1 MAIARALA
9 PALALAL
16 ALTSVLVAS
25 AQAQEAGG
33 DGRLTIGITQYP
45 GTLHPNIDAMAAK
58 YYVLAMTNR
67 PISHFDHDWEPV
79 CFLCSQLPTLENG
92 LVEREA
98 LPDGGEGLAITL
110 EIHPDATWG
119 DGTPV
124 TTEDVAFT
132 LEVGKHPQSGI
143 SNAEMYRRILE
154 LRVHDDKR
162 FTLLTDRVTFQYNVF
177 ADLRLLPAHVERPIF
192 EAAPEAYRN
201 RTAFDADPTN
211 PALAW
216 GPYRIAEVTPGAEIA
231 LEPNPTWFGERP
243 SFDRIVVR
251 TIENSAALEANLLSG
266 SIDMIAGELGLDVDQ
281 ALALE
286 PRLRGNYSIDYTPGL
301 VFEHIDLLLDNPLL
315 ADRRVR
321 QALLY
326 AIDRQAIAERL
337 FGGQNPV
344 ADSNVSPL
352 DWVHSEGIP
361 RYAYDPERAVAL
373 LEEAGWQ
380 ELQGGVRHNAAGE
393 SLRLDFMTTAG
404 NRSRELIQQVL
415 QSQWRE
421 LGIETVIRNET
432 PRVFFGQTLDRRNFG
447 GLALFAWISAP
458 EQVPRSTLHS
468 EEIPSEENGWSG
480 QNYSGFS
487 DPVVDELLEQIEGEL
502 DAEARQVLW
511 HELQRIYAE
520 ELPALPL
527 FWRASPQVT
536 PNWLKGVRPTGH
548 MVSAS
553 MWVEEWQRVD

>member
-1 MAIARALA
+1 MGGMRAL
-9 PALALAL
+9 
-16 ALTSVLVAS
+16 VLVTTLLAFCGAAS
-25 AQAQEAGG
+25 AQTQEAGG
-33 DGRLTIGITQYP
+33 DGELRIGVTQYP
-45 GTLHPNIDAMAAK
+45 GTLHPNIDAMLAK

-67 PISHFDHDWEPV
+67 PVSHFGHDWQPR
-79 CFLCSQLPTLENG
+79 CFLCAELPTLENG

-132 LEVGKHPQSGI
+132 LEVGNHPQSGI
-143 SNAEMYRRILE
+143 SNAEMYRRIVE

-162 FTLLTDRVTFQYNVF
+162 FTLLTDRITFQHNVF
-177 ADLRLLPAHVERPIF
+177 ADLRLLPAHIERPIF
-192 EAAPEAYRN
+192 EAAPETYRN

-211 PALAW
+211 PGLAW
-216 GPYRIAEVTPGAEIA
+216 GPYRIAALTPGAEII
-231 LEPNPTWFGERP
+231 LEPNPTWFGTPP

-251 TIENSAALEANLLSG
+251 TIENTAALEANLLSG
-266 SIDMIAGELGLDVDQ
+266 SIDMIAGELGLAVDQ
-281 ALALE
+281 AVALE
-286 PRLRGNYSIDYTPGL
+286 PRLGEGYKVEYTPGL
-301 VFEHIDLLLDNPLL
+301 VYEHIDLLLDNPLL

-326 AIDRQAIAERL
+326 AVDREAISERL

-344 ADSNVSPL
+344 ASSNVSPL
-352 DWVHSEGIP
+352 DRVHSNDIP
-361 RYAYDPERAVAL
+361 QYSYDPEHAVAL
-373 LEEAGWQ
+373 LEEAGWS
-380 ELQGGVRHNAAGE
+380 EMRNGVRHDAEGTP
-393 SLRLDFMTTAG
+393 LRFDFMTTAG
-404 NRSRELIQQVL
+404 NRNRELLQQVL

-421 LGIETVIRNET
+421 LGIDTVIRNET
-432 PRVFFGQTLDRRNFG
+432 PRVFFGTTVQQRNFG
-447 GLALFAWISAP
+447 GMALFAWISAP

-468 EEIPSEENGWSG
+468 EEIPSADNGWTG
-480 QNYSGFS
+480 QNLTGFV
-487 DPVVDELLEQIEGEL
+487 DPRVDDLLDRIEREL
-502 DAEARQVLW
+502 DPEARRVLW
-511 HELQRIYAE
+511 HELQQIYAE

-536 PNWLKGVRPTGH
+536 PTWLEGVRQTGH

-553 MWVEEWQRVD
+553 MWVEEWRRTD

>member
-1 MAIARALA
+1 MGVFYGRLPAMLLAAALLVT
-9 PALALAL
+9 PA
-16 ALTSVLVAS
+16 V
-25 AQAQEAGG
+25 AQEAGG
-33 DGRLTIGITQYP
+33 DGRLTIGLSQYP

-67 PISHFDHDWEPV
+67 PISHFDHNWEPA
-79 CFLCSQLPTLENG
+79 CFLCKELPTLENG
-92 LVEREA
+92 LVERET
-98 LPDGGEGLAITL
+98 LPDGSEGLAITL
-110 EIHPDATWG
+110 EIHPEATWG

-143 SNAEMYRRILE
+143 ANAEMYRRILE
-154 LRVHDDKR
+154 LRVHDEKR

-177 ADLRLLPAHVERPIF
+177 ADLRLLPAHVERAIF
-192 EAAPEAYRN
+192 EADPESYRN

-216 GPYRIAEVTPGAEIA
+216 GPYRIVEVTPGAEIA
-231 LEPNPTWFGERP
+231 LEPNPTWFGKP
-243 SFDRIVVR
+243 PAFDRIVVR
-251 TIENSAALEANLLSG
+251 AIENSAALEANLLSG

-286 PRLRGNYSIDYTPGL
+286 PRLRGNYKIDYTPGL
-301 VFEHIDLLLDNPLL
+301 VFEHIDLLLENPLL

-326 AIDRQAIAERL
+326 AIDRQAISERL
-337 FGGQNPV
+337 FGGKNPV

-352 DWVHSEGIP
+352 DWVHSKDIP
-361 RYAYDPERAVAL
+361 HYDYDPEKAIAL
-373 LEEAGWQ
+373 LEEAGWK
-380 ELQGGVRHNAAGE
+380 ELRSGVRHNGAGE
-393 SLRLDFMTTAG
+393 ALRLDFMTTAG
-404 NRSRELIQQVL
+404 NRSRELLQQVL

-421 LGIETVIRNET
+421 VGIDTIIRNET

-447 GLALFAWISAP
+447 ALALFAWLSAP

-468 EEIPSEENGWSG
+468 EEIPSEGNGWRG
-480 QNYSGFS
+480 QNYTGFS
-487 DPVVDELLEQIEGEL
+487 DPVMDELLEEIEREL
-502 DAEARQVLW
+502 DPKARQALW
-511 HELQRIYAE
+511 QQLQQIYAE

-527 FWRASPQVT
+527 FWRASPQVI
-536 PNWLKGVRPTGH
+536 PSWLEGVRPTGH

-553 MWVEEWQRVD
+553 MWVEEWRRAD